1 MKLLDVYPLYDI
13 APTHAEG
20 CWVYGA
26 DGRKYLDLYGG
37 HAVISIGHTHPH
49 YVARLAEQLGKI
61 AFYSNSV
68 VIPQQQQLA
77 DQLGAQCGYPDYA
90 LFLCNSGAEAN
101 ENALKLASFH
111 TGKAGIVAF
120 TGAFH
125 GRTSL
130 AVEATDNPK
139 IVAPCNHSGHIT
151 FLPFNDVEA
160 LAQLDGRT
168 DIAAIIVEGIQ
179 GVGGVMVPT
188 PAFLQALRSWCDRL
202 GALLILDEVQ
212 SGFGRTGRFFAHQH
226 VGVRADIISMAKGMG
241 NGFPVGGILSSPAIA
256 PWHGMLGTTFGGN
269 YLACVAASAVLEVLA
284 QEQLTTLADERGTRW
299 MAALAQ
305 VPGVQAV
312 RGHGLMIGVQLDR
325 PAAAVRKQLLEQHAM
340 FTGNASE
347 PNTLRL
353 LPPLNLPEAKMA
365 AFTQALT
372 QVLTHA

>member
-1 MKLLDVYPLYDI
+1 
-13 APTHAEG
+13 
-20 CWVYGA
+20 
-26 DGRKYLDLYGG
+26 
-37 HAVISIGHTHPH
+37 
-49 YVARLAEQLGKI
+49 
-61 AFYSNSV
+61 
-68 VIPQQQQLA
+68 
-77 DQLGAQCGYPDYA
+77 
-90 LFLCNSGAEAN
+90 
-101 ENALKLASFH
+101 
-111 TGKAGIVAF
+111 
-120 TGAFH
+120 
-125 GRTSL
+125 
-130 AVEATDNPK
+130 
-139 IVAPCNHSGHIT
+139 
-151 FLPFNDVEA
+151 
-160 LAQLDGRT
+160 
-168 DIAAIIVEGIQ
+168 
-179 GVGGVMVPT
+179 
-188 PAFLQALRSWCDRL
+188 
-202 GALLILDEVQ
+202 
-212 SGFGRTGRFFAHQH
+212 
-226 VGVRADIISMAKGMG
+226 VRADIISMAKGMG

-353 LPPLNLPEAKMA
+353 LPPLNLPEAQMA